1 MIGQKLQMENIS
13 TIVNY
18 ELYLSINGII
28 ISGAIIDNVVQT
40 NHHK

>member
-18 ELYLSINGII
+18 DLYLSVNGII
-28 ISGAIIDNVVQT
+28 IRITINDNAIQT
-40 NHHK
+40 NHYK